1 MSTNILLT
9 LYQTF
14 DWKQELTDAM
24 DSSSV
29 CIMDTQ
35 LDLLVP
41 LLLKRAAEVS
51 TAGRDNFLTSTAERS
66 LQALAAKVSPSRFIS
81 ALLPAFEHR
90 SPTVRAKA
98 ASNLDIAVQM
108 YKNNSG
114 DQKVALQV
122 FMSTRITYNHTD
134 S

>member
-1 MSTNILLT
+1 MLTNILLT
-9 LYQTF
+9 LYQAF
-14 DWKQELTDAM
+14 GWMQELAEAM

-41 LLLKRAAEVS
+41 LLLQRAAEVS
-51 TAGRDNFLTSTAERS
+51 TAGRDNFLSSTAERS
-66 LQALAAKVSPSRFIS
+66 LQALAAKVSTSHYIS
-81 ALLPAFEHR
+81 ALLPACEHR
-90 SPTVRAKA
+90 NPTVRAKA

-114 DQKVALQV
+114 DLKKCKW
-122 FMSTRITYNHTD
+122 
-134 S
+134 